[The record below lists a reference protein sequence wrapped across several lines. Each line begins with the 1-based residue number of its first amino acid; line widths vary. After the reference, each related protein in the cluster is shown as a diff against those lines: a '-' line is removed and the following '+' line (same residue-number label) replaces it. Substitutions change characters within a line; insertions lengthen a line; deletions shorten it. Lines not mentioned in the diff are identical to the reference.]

1 MIEKII
7 MYYLPPTRQL
17 NNEQVLSSLW
27 KERYQA
33 HQQGQ
38 IYSYR
43 DASNLQ
49 QDETLPGLPE
59 YITIQNISKPSIYI
73 YRNNKFSAC
82 LVTLTFLFF
91 RKTNE
96 KQKHYSIDPKQ
107 TLLVIT
113 TNSMNISTTK
123 IIAWFKNSGIKSLQQ
138 KHRSTS
144 TKSYSVL
151 ITRLHPR

>member
-33 HQQGQ
+33 HQRGQ

-49 QDETLPGLPE
+49 QDETLPGLRK

-73 YRNNKFSAC
+73 YRNNKLSAC
-82 LVTLTFLFF
+82 LVTLTFLFLW
-91 RKTNE
+91 KTNR
-96 KQKHYSIDPKQ
+96 KQEHY
-107 TLLVIT
+107 
-113 TNSMNISTTK
+113 
-123 IIAWFKNSGIKSLQQ
+123 
-138 KHRSTS
+138 
-144 TKSYSVL
+144 
-151 ITRLHPR
+151 